1 MKACKSCK
9 TFQVESNFYAH
20 KSTVDKLFTTCKSCC
35 NATDAARKRDYSTPA
50 RVSSKMKYNYGITLD
65 DYNCMYKLQLGV
77 CMICNQAETNG
88 KRLAIDHDHST
99 GKVRGLLCN
108 HCNIGLGKFFDNP
121 QLLQSAI
128 NYINDHLR

>member
-1 MKACKSCK
+1 
-9 TFQVESNFYAH
+9 
-20 KSTVDKLFTTCKSCC
+20 
-35 NATDAARKRDYSTPA
+35 
-50 RVSSKMKYNYGITLD
+50 MKYNYGITLD

>member
-20 KSTVDKLFTTCKSCC
+20 KSTADKLFTTCKFCC
-35 NATDAARKRDYSTPA
+35 KVADAARKRNYSTLA

-65 DYNCMYKLQLGV
+65 DYNRMYELQSGV
-77 CMICNQAETNG
+77 CMICKKKETNG
-88 KRLAIDHDHST
+88 KRLAIDHDHDT

>member
-9 TFQVESNFYAH
+9 TFQAESSFYAH
-20 KSTVDKLFTTCKSCC
+20 NTTSDKLFKTCKSCC
-35 NATDAARKRDYSTPA
+35 RSAEKLRKRDYSAPS
-50 RVSSKMKYNYGITLD
+50 RVSSKMKSKYGITLE
-65 DYNCMYKLQLGV
+65 DYNQMYDLQSGV
-77 CMICNQAETNG
+77 CKICGQAETNG
-88 KRLAIDHDHST
+88 KRIAIDHNHIT

-128 NYINDHLR
+128 NYLNE